1 MDNPPPVRF
10 RIVLEVTFP
19 EADPWDG
26 SEHME
31 YLDQL
36 QFALETANNVK
47 CTDVKLR
54 EAGTVGVEDDDY
66 GEWLRGSFQ
75 FAFFN
80 VGPGTVSSFGRHEL
94 VPSVDP
100 GDLGR
105 VLQILFEAKNG
116 ELKENV
122 AIAVG
127 RAIKTDSNSNAVLAR
142 TYVLRVLQ
150 AKKLV
155 PHGLGEDVLIRAAS
169 IPLRS
174 APMNESISPHSLPC
188 FTKCAG

>member
-1 MDNPPPVRF
+1 M
-10 RIVLEVTFP
+10 RI
-19 EADPWDG
+19 
-26 SEHME
+26 
-31 YLDQL
+31 
-36 QFALETANNVK
+36 
-47 CTDVKLR
+47 R

-80 VGPGTVSSFGRHEL
+80 VGPGTVSSFGRHQS

-105 VLQILFEAKNG
+105 VLQVLFKAKSG
-116 ELKENV
+116 ELKENL
-122 AIAVG
+122 AIAIG
-127 RAIKTDSNSNAVLAR
+127 RVIKTDSNSNAVLAR

-155 PHGLGEDVLIRAAS
+155 RDGFGEDLLVRAAS

-174 APMNESISPHSLPC
+174 APMNESDLTTLAAL
-188 FTKCAG
+188 FQ